1 MEHTTPRK
9 EKVVAIRSSIKK
21 WELLCSGEL
30 PVLEINNKCGLCHY
44 TLKIEESHYTLRIEE
59 SLYNYT
65 KCTSAQGRLD
75 KYICRD
81 HCPLAQS
88 GYGCLEEG
96 SVWNKIR
103 RNLILLYTLEPN
115 KKLHLKN
122 EKHCADLFEEI
133 YNALCD
139 LDPEYDCRLEHKNT
153 TSLKL
158 LLEHSDKISLLKPP
172 QSSTT

>member
-1 MEHTTPRK
+1 MEHTTPQK
-9 EKVVAIRSSIKK
+9 EKVAAIRSSIKK

-30 PVLEINNKCGLCHY
+30 PVLEINDKCGLC
-44 TLKIEESHYTLRIEE
+44 HYTLRIEE

-65 KCTSAQGRLD
+65 EYTSAQGKLD

-103 RNLILLYTLEPN
+103 SNMILSYTLELN
-115 KKLHLKN
+115 KKLYLKN
-122 EKHCADLFEEI
+122 EKQCADLFEEI